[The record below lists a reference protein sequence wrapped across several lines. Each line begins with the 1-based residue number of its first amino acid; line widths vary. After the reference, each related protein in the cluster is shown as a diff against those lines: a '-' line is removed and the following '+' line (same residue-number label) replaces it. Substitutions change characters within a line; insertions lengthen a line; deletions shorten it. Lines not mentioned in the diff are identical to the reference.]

1 MDALILS
8 CGTGGGHNSAGK
20 ALEHELAMRGHRVK
34 TLNPYTLRSTRTA
47 AKVNFV
53 YNKIAQRV
61 PTVFGVAYHIGNAY
75 RRLPGHSP
83 VYLVNGKMRSY
94 LGRYLAE
101 NHFDVIITTH
111 LFPAE
116 MLTNMK
122 HHGYQIPKL
131 IFVATDYICTPFTE
145 ETECDCYVIPSK
157 ELLPDFVKRGIPKE
171 RLFPLG
177 IPVHNQFYQKMDR
190 TEARKVLGLDL
201 TKKYI
206 LIAGGSI
213 GAGQIEQVVS
223 LLLEHYDRQEAELV
237 VVCGNNQALY
247 KKLDKTY
254 GENCT
259 VLGHTNCMAQ
269 YMRACDLFISK
280 PGGLSS
286 TEAAVTESALI
297 HITPI
302 PGCETYNMR
311 FFEEHGMCVAVSSI
325 KRPMLSICD
334 QLMEGTPKEQMNA
347 CQRQN
352 IPQNA
357 TSDICDLI
365 EEEIKKSQMLQA

>member
-8 CGTGGGHNSAGK
+8 CGTGGGHTSAGK
-20 ALEHELAMRGHRVK
+20 AIENELTMRGHRVK
-34 TLNPYTLRSTRTA
+34 TLNPYSLRSTRTA

-53 YNKIAQRV
+53 YNKVAQRV
-61 PTVFGVAYHIGNAY
+61 PTAFGAAYHIGNAY

-83 VYLVNGKMRSY
+83 VYLVNGQMRSY
-94 LGRYLAE
+94 LGRYLSE

-116 MLTNMK
+116 ILTNMK
-122 HHGYQIPKL
+122 HHGHQIPTL
-131 IFVATDYICTPFTE
+131 FFIATDYICTPFTE
-145 ETECDCYVIPSK
+145 ETECDYYIIPSK
-157 ELLPDFVKRGIPKE
+157 ELLPDFAKRGIPQD

-177 IPVHNQFYQKMDR
+177 IPVHNQFYQKMGQA
-190 TEARKVLGLDL
+190 EAREVLGLDPE
-201 TKKYI
+201 KRYI

-223 LLLEHYDRQEAELV
+223 LLLERYDRKETELI

-247 KKLDKTY
+247 KKLDKIY
-254 GENCT
+254 GENCV
-259 VLGHTNCMAQ
+259 VLGHTTQMAQ

-311 FFEEHGMCVAVSSI
+311 FFEEHGMCVAMSSI
-325 KRPMLSICD
+325 KAPMLSICD
-334 QLMEGTPKEQMNA
+334 ELMEGMLRKQMNER
-347 CQRQN
+347 QRQN

-365 EEEIKKSQMLQA
+365 EAEVEKSQILQK